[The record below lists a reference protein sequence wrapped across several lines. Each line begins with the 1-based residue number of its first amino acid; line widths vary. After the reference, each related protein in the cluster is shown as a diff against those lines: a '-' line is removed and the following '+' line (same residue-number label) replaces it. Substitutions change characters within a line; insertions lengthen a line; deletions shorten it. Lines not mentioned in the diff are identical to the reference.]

1 MSGPGKSPTTEDS
14 QAKVFKGKEKAPD
27 QPQDVSMDEDDDS
40 SDTGAEEEVCF
51 LRPCLWSSMGQP
63 N

>member
-1 MSGPGKSPTTEDS
+1 MSESANPASQTRELED
-14 QAKVFKGKEKAPD
+14 KGKGRAPD

-63 N
+63 D